1 MRRFEA
7 ITVCVNYSDFL
18 AETLPN
24 NIRHFDHFVVVTSY
38 ADTRTQDLCNH
49 LGVECRTTD
58 VMYKDGGAFAKGR
71 AIDFGL
77 AYLRKTDWVAHL
89 DADIWLPPRTRYW
102 LDNASLDEEC
112 IYGIDRATARGMTH
126 GASSATSRSGTRRQS
141 STSVTGWLCRRRSR
155 WCARFVLKD
164 YEGYVPIGFFQ
175 LWHAKHDRRYPLDHS
190 TAERTDVLHPLQWP
204 LGKRRLL
211 PEIIAIHLESEAGKM
226 GTNWHGR
233 KTPQFGRYNPFGQR
247 KATEV
252 GDRDYRNST
261 GREYGKCPSL
271 TFDRGAGSLDVG
283 RKTRDRKKRKD
294 AETR

>member
-24 NIRHFDHFVVVTSY
+24 NLRYFDHFVVVTSY
-38 ADTRTQDLCNH
+38 ADTQTQDLCAH

-58 VMYKDGGAFAKGR
+58 VMCKDGGAFAKGR
-71 AIDFGL
+71 AIDHGL
-77 AYLRKTDWVAHL
+77 AFLRKTDWVVHL

-102 LDNASLDEEC
+102 LDNASLDEDC
-112 IYGIDRATARGMTH
+112 IYGIDRANCTGYDAWRKFRDQAARNSTAIQHIR
-126 GASSATSRSGTRRQS
+126 
-141 STSVTGWLCRRRSR
+141 GWLIVPPPFPLG
-155 WCARFVLKD
+155 ARFVLKD

-204 LGKRRLL
+204 LGKRRLI

-233 KTPQFGRYNPFGQR
+233 KSKQFGSYNPFGQR
-247 KATEV
+247 KAME
-252 GDRDYRNST
+252 S
-261 GREYGKCPSL
+261 EYGK
-271 TFDRGAGSLDVG
+271 
-283 RKTRDRKKRKD
+283 
-294 AETR
+294 